1 MRLGEKQEFFMRLLP
16 RLIDKAHEL
25 GFEIRG
31 GDLFRDPR
39 LHGHVGHNTVAYYA
53 TSVYSA
59 LKTLFREVG
68 YKGYGY
74 SKSCH
79 KYKLAIDLNLT
90 KGGVL
95 VTTTEGHRE
104 LGEWWEAQHELCC
117 WGGRFND
124 GNHYSL
130 SHNGSK

>member
-1 MRLGEKQEFFMRLLP
+1 MNLGEKQELFMRLLP

-31 GDLFRDPR
+31 GDLYRDPR
-39 LHGHVGHNTVAYYA
+39 LHGVVGE
-53 TSVYSA
+53 
-59 LKTLFREVG
+59 K
-68 YKGYGY
+68 KGYGH

-79 KYKLAIDLNLT
+79 KIKLAIDLNLF
-90 KGGVL
+90 KDVDNDGDMDFL
-95 VTTTEGHRE
+95 EKTEFHRP
-104 LGEWWEAQHELCC
+104 LGEWWEKQHPLAR

-130 SHNGSK
+130 EHEGMR

>member
-1 MRLGEKQEFFMRLLP
+1 MTLGQKQELFMRLLP

-39 LHGHVGHNTVAYYA
+39 LHGHIGVNTIAWYA
-53 TSVYSA
+53 AHCYPA
-59 LKTLFREVG
+59 IKRLFGIKG

-79 KYKLAIDLNLT
+79 KYKLAIDLNLM
-90 KGGVL
+90 KDGLL
-95 VTTTEGHRE
+95 VGTTEGHRE
-104 LGEWWEAQHELCC
+104 LGEWWEEQHELCR

-130 SHNGSK
+130 EHGGSM